1 MPKQAP
7 HPTDTIDELELQ
19 TSLANRL
26 RGWKV
31 SRGALERT
39 FVFPNFKI
47 ALEFVNRVGA
57 KAEALQHHPD
67 VEIRYDHVTLRL
79 HSHDAGAITRRDL
92 TLAGSIEEFAPEYLD
107 KKTA

>member
-1 MPKQAP
+1 M
-7 HPTDTIDELELQ
+7 DSVDELELQ

-26 RGWKV
+26 RGWTV

-57 KAEALQHHPD
+57 KAEALRHHPAVD
-67 VEIRYDHVTLRL
+67 IRYNHVTLRL
-79 HSHDAGAITRRDL
+79 SSHDAGAITRRDL
-92 TLAGSIEEFAPEYLD
+92 TLAGYIEEFAPEYLE
-107 KKTA
+107 KSKTA